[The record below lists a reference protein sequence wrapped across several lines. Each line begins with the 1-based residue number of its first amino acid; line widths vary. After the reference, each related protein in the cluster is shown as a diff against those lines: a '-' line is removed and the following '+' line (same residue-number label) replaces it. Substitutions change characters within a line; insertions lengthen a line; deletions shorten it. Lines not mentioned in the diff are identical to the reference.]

1 MDKAIKKK
9 KWTVK
14 NITIYSISGLFAI
27 FVIYTILFGDTSSK
41 LNVETEKIT
50 ISSVTKNQF
59 QEFIPV
65 TGTAVPIKTVYLDAI
80 EGGRVEEKVIE
91 EGTFVKEG
99 DVLIRFSNTNLYL
112 DVMFREAQVFEQ
124 INNLRNTR
132 LAMENSRLQLQGQL
146 IEFNYQIKQQKRSYK
161 RAKELVKKELISPE
175 EYDQICDEYEYL
187 IQRKDLTL
195 ETHKQ
200 DSIFRG
206 VQIKQLEESVER
218 MTANLKVVKQ
228 KLESLEIIAPTSGH
242 LTSLN
247 AEIGE
252 SKSAGER
259 LGQIDIL
266 DGFKVRVGVDEHYI
280 ARINKGQSGEF
291 DFAGKNYKLM
301 IKKIYP
307 EVINGR
313 FEVDMEF
320 VDKEP
325 ENIRRGQTLHIRLAL
340 GDLSEAVLLARGGFY
355 QKTGGQWVYVL
366 DESGDMATKRSIKLG
381 RMNPQYFEVLSG
393 LEPGEKVITSSYDN
407 FGENDKLILK

>member
-1 MDKAIKKK
+1 MDRKIEKK

-14 NITIYSISGLFAI
+14 NIAIYSLSTLFAI
-27 FVIYTILFGDTSSK
+27 FVIYTILFGDNSSK
-41 LNVETEKIT
+41 LNVESEKIT
-50 ISSVTKNQF
+50 ISTVAKDQF

-80 EGGRVEEKVIE
+80 EGGRVEEKVVE
-91 EGTFVKEG
+91 EGTFIKEG
-99 DVLIRFSNTNLYL
+99 DVLLRFSNTNLYL

-161 RAKELVKKELISPE
+161 RAKDLVEKELISPE
-175 EYDQICDEYEYL
+175 EYEQIRDEYQYL
-187 IQRKDLTL
+187 VQRKNLTV
-195 ETHKQ
+195 ESHKQ
-200 DSIFRG
+200 DSIFRN

-218 MTANLKVVKQ
+218 MNANLEVVKQ
-228 KLESLEIIAPTSGH
+228 KLASLEIKAPTSGH

-291 DFAGKNYKLM
+291 DFAGKNYKLV

-307 EVINGR
+307 EVVNGR

-320 VDKEP
+320 VDSEP

-366 DESGDMATKRSIKLG
+366 DESSGMASKRSIKLG

-407 FGENDKLILK
+407 FGDNDKLVLK

>member
-307 EVINGR
+307 EVLNGR